1 MTIYQY
7 GWAAWVWRVL
17 IAFGLAAGGA
27 LVAVALRDRA
37 LESLL
42 TALPLL
48 APSLYFGYVLAVRID
63 VDGPVLRVW
72 TLIFWRRTIA
82 LERIRPGRVST
93 HAQGYSG
100 PIHAPRAFVPVRRG
114 LAIYVDLLATIP
126 DKRRFHDALRLPRP

>member
-17 IAFGLAAGGA
+17 IIFGVAAGGILTA
-27 LVAVALRDRA
+27 VAVRDHALA
-37 LESLL
+37 PLL

-48 APSLYFGYVLAVRID
+48 VPSLYFGYVLAVRID
-63 VDGPVLRVW
+63 VDGNVLRVW
-72 TLIFWRRTIA
+72 TLAFARRTIA
-82 LERIRPGRVST
+82 LDRIRPGGVST
-93 HAQGYSG
+93 YAQGYSG
-100 PIHAPRAFVPVRRG
+100 GIYAPRAFVPVRGG

>member
-17 IAFGLAAGGA
+17 IAFGLTAGGL
-27 LVAVALRDRA
+27 LVAVAVRDA
-37 LESLL
+37 AVPSLL

-48 APSLYFGYVLAVRID
+48 APSLYFGHVMAVRID
-63 VDGPVLRVW
+63 IEGDVLRVW
-72 TLIFWRRTIA
+72 TLSFWRRTIA
-82 LERIRPGRVST
+82 LNRIRTASVRT

-100 PIHAPRAFVPVRRG
+100 PIYAPRAFIPVRGG

-126 DKRRFHDALRLPRP
+126 DTRRFHEALRLARP